1 MWGRLWPLLLSFL
14 TATAVPGPSLRRPS
28 RELDATPRMTI
39 PYEELSGTRHFKGQ
53 AQNYSTLLLEEAS
66 ARLLVGARG
75 ALFSLNAHDI
85 GDGTHKEIHWEAS
98 PEMQSKCHQ
107 KGKNNQTECFNH
119 VRFLQRLNATHLYA
133 CGTHAFQPLCAAI
146 DAETFTLPTS
156 FEEGKEKCPYDP
168 ARGFTGLIIDGGL
181 YTATR
186 YEFRSIPDIRRSRHP
201 HSLRTEEAPMHWL
214 NDAEFVFSVLV
225 RESQASAVGDDD
237 KVYYFFTE
245 RAAEEGAGSFAQ
257 SRSSHRVARVA
268 RVCKGDLGGK
278 KILQKKWTSFLKA
291 RLICHI
297 PQYEMLRSVCS
308 LQADTS
314 AHTHF
319 YAAFTLTTQWKT
331 LEASAICRYDLAEVQ
346 AVFAGPYMEYQDGVR
361 RWGRYEGGVPEP
373 RPGSCITDSL
383 RSRGYNSSQDLPSLV
398 LDFVKLHPLMA
409 RPVVPARGRPLLLKR
424 SVRYTHLT
432 GTPVSTPAGPTY
444 DLLFLGTADG
454 WIHKA
459 VVLGSGMHIIEETQV
474 FKEPQSVENLVISP
488 MQHSLYVGAPSGVIQ
503 LPLSSCSRYRSCY
516 DCILARDPYCGW
528 DPSTHACMV
537 TTTVANRSQSSR
549 TALIQDME
557 RGNRGCE
564 GNRDT
569 GPPPPLKTRSVLRG
583 DDVLLPCD
591 QPSNLAR
598 ALWLL
603 NGSMGLSDGQDG
615 YRVGVDGLLVTDTQP
630 EHSGHYGCYADENG
644 LRTLLA
650 SYSLTVRPATPAPA
664 PQAPAMPGAQLAP
677 DVRLLYVLAIAAL
690 GGLCLILASSLFYV
704 ACLRGGGRG
713 HHRKYS
719 LGRAGRAGGSAVQ
732 LQTVSGQCPGEEDDG
747 DDGEGAGGLEGGCL
761 QIIPGEGTPAP
772 PPPPPPPPP
781 TELTNGLVTLP
792 SRLRRMNGNSYV
804 LLRQSNN
811 GVPAG
816 PCSFAEE
823 LSRILEKRKHT
834 HLVEHLDESSV

>member
-1 MWGRLWPLLLSFL
+1 MWGRLWPLLLGVL
-14 TATAVPGPSLRRPS
+14 AATAVPGPSLRRPS
-28 RELDATPRMTI
+28 LELDATPRMTI
-39 PYEELSGTRHFKGQ
+39 SYEELSGTRYFQAQ

-75 ALFSLNAHDI
+75 ALFSLSAQDI
-85 GDGTHKEIHWEAS
+85 GDGAHKEIHWEAS

-107 KGKNNQTECFNH
+107 KGKNNLTECFNH

-146 DAETFTLPTS
+146 DAEAFTLPSS

-168 ARGFTGLIIDGGL
+168 ARGFTGLVIDGGL

-201 HSLRTEEAPMHWL
+201 HALRTEEAPVHWL

-225 RESQASAVGDDD
+225 RESEASVVGDDD

-245 RAAEEGAGSFAQ
+245 RAAAEEGSSSFSP

-297 PQYEMLRSVCS
+297 PQYEKLRGVCS
-308 LQADTS
+308 LDAERA
-314 AHTHF
+314 AHTRF
-319 YAAFTLTTQWKT
+319 YAAFSLTTQWKT
-331 LEASAICRYDLAEVQ
+331 LEASAICRFDLAEVQ
-346 AVFAGPYMEYQDGVR
+346 AVFSGPYMEYQDGAR

-373 RPGSCITDSL
+373 RPGSCITDPL
-383 RSRGYNSSQDLPSLV
+383 RSRGFNSSQDLPSLV

-409 RPVVPARGRPLLLKR
+409 RPVVPTRGRPLLLKR
-424 SVRYTHLT
+424 NVRYTHLT
-432 GTPVSTPAGPTY
+432 AIPVSTPAGLTY

-459 VVLGSGMHIIEETQV
+459 VVLGPGVHIIEETQV
-474 FKEPQSVENLVISP
+474 FREPQSVDNLVISP
-488 MQHSLYVGAPSGVIQ
+488 RQHSLYVGTPSGVIQ
-503 LPLSSCSRYRSCY
+503 LPLSTCFRYQSCY
-516 DCILARDPYCGW
+516 DCILARDPYCSW
-528 DPSTHACMV
+528 NPSNHSCVA
-537 TTTVANRSQSSR
+537 TTTTTANRTS
-549 TALIQDME
+549 LIQDIE

-564 GNRDT
+564 GSSRT
-569 GPPPPLKTRSVLRG
+569 GPLPTLKTRSVLQG
-583 DDVLLPCD
+583 DNVLLPCD

-603 NGSMGLSDGQDG
+603 NGSRSLSDGQDG

-630 EHSGHYGCYADENG
+630 EHSGSYGCFAEENG

-664 PQAPAMPGAQLAP
+664 PQAPATKEARLAP
-677 DVRLLYVLAIAAL
+677 DVKLLYVLAIAAL
-690 GGLCLILASSLFYV
+690 GGLCLILAFSLLYV
-704 ACLRGGGRG
+704 ACLRRGGRG
-713 HHRKYS
+713 HRRKYS

-732 LQTVSGQCPGEEDDG
+732 LQTVSGQCPGEEDEG
-747 DDGEGAGGLEGGCL
+747 DEGEGAGGLEGSCL
-761 QIIPGEGTPAP
+761 QIIPGEGAPAP

-781 TELTNGLVTLP
+781 AELTNGLVALP
-792 SRLRRMNGNSYV
+792 SRLRRMNGSSYV
-804 LLRQSNN
+804 LLRQSGD
-811 GVPAG
+811 GVPTG

-834 HLVEHLDESSV
+834 QLVEQLDESAV

>member
-75 ALFSLNAHDI
+75 ALFSLNAQDI
-85 GDGTHKEIHWEAS
+85 GDGTHKEIRWEAS

-146 DAETFTLPTS
+146 DAEAFTLPTS

-168 ARGFTGLIIDGGL
+168 ARGFTGLIIGKHALLSTWAPRPQACCLGDMDL
-181 YTATR
+181 IARTCHPC
-186 YEFRSIPDIRRSRHP
+186 SIMC
-201 HSLRTEEAPMHWL
+201 LMY
-214 NDAEFVFSVLV
+214 AEFVFSVLV

-297 PQYEMLRSVCS
+297 PQYETLRSVCS
-308 LQADTS
+308 LRADTS

-319 YAAFTLTTQWKT
+319 YAAFTLTTQW
-331 LEASAICRYDLAEVQ
+331 S
-346 AVFAGPYMEYQDGVR
+346 VR
-361 RWGRYEGGVPEP
+361 GWWEGEGWGQHRDWKRTP
-373 RPGSCITDSL
+373 RGKPAHPGLCCHSGEDSL

-432 GTPVSTPAGPTY
+432 GTSVSTPAGPTY

-488 MQHSLYVGAPSGVIQ
+488 MQHSLYVGAPSGIIQ

-537 TTTVANRSQSSR
+537 TTTVANR
-549 TALIQDME
+549 TALIQDIE

-564 GNRDT
+564 GSRVT

-630 EHSGHYGCYADENG
+630 EHSGSYGCYAEENG

-713 HHRKYS
+713 HRRKYS

-811 GVPAG
+811 GVPVG

-834 HLVEHLDESSV
+834 QLVEHLDESSV

>member
-75 ALFSLNAHDI
+75 ALFSLNAHNI
-85 GDGTHKEIHWEAS
+85 GDGTHKEIRWEAS

-119 VRFLQRLNATHLYA
+119 VRFLQWLNATHLYA
-133 CGTHAFQPLCAAI
+133 CGTHAFQPLCAVI

-225 RESQASAVGDDD
+225 RESKASAVGDDD

-245 RAAEEGAGSFAQ
+245 RAAEEGSGSFAQ
-257 SRSSHRVARVA
+257 SRGSHRVARVA
-268 RVCKGDLGGK
+268 RVCK
-278 KILQKKWTSFLKA
+278 
-291 RLICHI
+291 
-297 PQYEMLRSVCS
+297 YETLRGVCS
-308 LQADTS
+308 LEADTS
-314 AHTHF
+314 ARTHF

-331 LEASAICRYDLAEVQ
+331 LEASAICRYDLAEMQ

-409 RPVVPARGRPLLLKR
+409 RPVVPTRGRPLLLKR

-432 GTPVSTPAGPTY
+432 GTPVTTPAGPTY

-459 VVLGSGMHIIEETQV
+459 VVLGSGMHITEETQV
-474 FKEPQSVENLVISP
+474 FKEPQSVENLVISR

-503 LPLSSCSRYRSCY
+503 LPLSSCFRYRSCY

-528 DPSTHACMV
+528 DPSTHTCTAI
-537 TTTVANRSQSSR
+537 TTIANR
-549 TALIQDME
+549 TTLIQDIE

-564 GNRDT
+564 GRDRDT

-630 EHSGHYGCYADENG
+630 GHSGNYGCYAEENG

-704 ACLRGGGRG
+704 ACLRGGRRG
-713 HHRKYS
+713 HRRKYS
-719 LGRAGRAGGSAVQ
+719 LGRACRAGGSAVQ
-732 LQTVSGQCPGEEDDG
+732 LQTVSGQCPGEEYEG
-747 DDGEGAGGLEGGCL
+747 DDGEAPGGLQGGCL
-761 QIIPGEGTPAP
+761 QILPGESP
-772 PPPPPPPPP
+772 PPPPPA
-781 TELTNGLVTLP
+781 ELPKGLAALP

-834 HLVEHLDESSV
+834 QLVEHLDESSV